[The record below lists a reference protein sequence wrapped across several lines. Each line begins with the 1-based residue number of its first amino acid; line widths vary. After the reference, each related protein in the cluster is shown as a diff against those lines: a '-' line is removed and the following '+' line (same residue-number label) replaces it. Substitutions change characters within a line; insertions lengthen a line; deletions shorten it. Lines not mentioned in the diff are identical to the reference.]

1 MVLQFLVPVVVG
13 YTCSNLNPDLVLAQ
27 GEMDGICLL
36 ARKEVMGTDDFEEG
50 REREGRNG
58 LPTTFKSSNKSEG
71 LGMQVCVCKGTIMAS
86 LNMTANES

>member
-13 YTCSNLNPDLVLAQ
+13 YTCSNLNLDLVLAQ

-50 REREGRNG
+50 RE
-58 LPTTFKSSNKSEG
+58 
-71 LGMQVCVCKGTIMAS
+71 
-86 LNMTANES
+86 